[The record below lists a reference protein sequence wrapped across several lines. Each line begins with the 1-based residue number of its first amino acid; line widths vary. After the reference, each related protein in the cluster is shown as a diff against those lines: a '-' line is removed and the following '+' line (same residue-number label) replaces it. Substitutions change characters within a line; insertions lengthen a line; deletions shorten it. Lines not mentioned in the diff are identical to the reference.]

1 MDVGGSVSIELS
13 SSGGSAYLYR
23 SSETKIRQLGGLVW
37 VIQAAFASRY
47 LKGPL
52 GRVVEVRTGTAQR
65 CQDPPIKNYGGKCRL
80 VDLLMKM
87 CTLQMTQPD
96 LFFLPSQIF

>member
-1 MDVGGSVSIELS
+1 MLRQHMDVGCSVSIELG
-13 SSGGSAYLYR
+13 SSGGSVYLYR

-52 GRVVEVRTGTAQR
+52 GRVVEVRAGTAQR
-65 CQDPPIKNYGGKCRL
+65 CGDPHSKIMEVSAVSLTC
-80 VDLLMKM
+80 
-87 CTLQMTQPD
+87 
-96 LFFLPSQIF
+96 